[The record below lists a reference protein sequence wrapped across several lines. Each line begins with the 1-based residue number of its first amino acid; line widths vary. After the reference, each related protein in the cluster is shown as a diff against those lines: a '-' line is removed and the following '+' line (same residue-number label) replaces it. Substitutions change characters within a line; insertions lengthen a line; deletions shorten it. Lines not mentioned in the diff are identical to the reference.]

1 MFLFELFGSRSN
13 VKRVGKN
20 QTFDHNDAFISYTE
34 YYANDY
40 YNCTSK
46 YWQIAYYQHCLLLMT
61 NEEAKQYAI
70 QTMDNAQF
78 ILI

>member
-13 VKRVGKN
+13 VERVGKN
-20 QTFDHNDAFISYTE
+20 QTCDNDTFISYTE
-34 YYANDY
+34 YYANVY
-40 YNCTSK
+40 YNSTSK

>member
-1 MFLFELFGSRSN
+1 MFLFELFGARSN
-13 VKRVGKN
+13 VERVGKN
-20 QTFDHNDAFISYTE
+20 QTFDNDTFISYTE

-46 YWQIAYYQHCLLLMT
+46 YWQIAYYQHCLFMT
-61 NEEAKQYAI
+61 NEEAKQYVI